1 MLTPLNVLMLE
12 DRPSDAELIIYELRQ
27 AGFEPNWKCVETE
40 TDYIAHLNSE
50 VDLILSDYT
59 LPAFDA
65 LHALHG
71 LQKRGLDIPFVVVT
85 GTISE
90 EAAVACMREGAD
102 DYLLK
107 DRLARLGTAVR
118 QALEQKALRQGKT
131 QAQTALR
138 KSEARFR
145 LLAENTSDIVCL
157 HTPDGRYIYISP
169 SFKQVLGYE
178 IDWICGQDPFAL
190 FHPEDADVVREK
202 IEQAVRNDQPLS
214 KVSYRMRHHS
224 GGYIW
229 LETAVQPVYDE
240 SGQISHLVT
249 SSRDITERKKAEEK
263 LEQRAAQLALINEI
277 GGQIAA
283 VLELETLLTRAA
295 RLVKE
300 SFDYHHVALFLIEG
314 EVLRLKAV
322 AGSYDQYFP
331 EDHSQSLT
339 KGINGWVARNGEKL
353 VANDVQNEPRYTSLI
368 AEHSVTQ
375 AELCLPIKVAGQTV
389 GVLDIQSPHRNAFG
403 KNDIIAM
410 EALTNQIAVAIKNAH
425 LYEQAQQE
433 IIEHRETEKALRE
446 SEERFRQVITSIS
459 HHVYMTEVTAEQII
473 VNRYLSPNVENLTG
487 YPLAEFLSNGG
498 FWSSTVI
505 HPDDHGLEV
514 AHLARLARGKNNQIE
529 YRLIKANGDVIW
541 VLDNAHVESSGT
553 SQIIYGVVSDITE
566 RKQAEEEIVRLYQ
579 AERARYQETE
589 TLRQAALALAS
600 IVDMDQVVES
610 VLIHLQKVVNY
621 DGASLLLLQGDVLK
635 VIGTQGLLKPHKE
648 VGHKILVS
656 DNPNAVVILEGTE
669 PRIINATL
677 DDLLNTDYSTDR
689 AKNAVYSWL
698 GVPLRLGER
707 AIGILCLNKHEPDFY
722 TETHARLASAYAAQA
737 VIAIENARLHTETN
751 QRAHQLAVIH
761 ELDHAITASLRI
773 DDVYQVFARH
783 TKRLISYHAMSIILR
798 DNDSVS
804 VAFGAG
810 INSLPVGKTIPLKN
824 SAVGLV
830 ITQGQPMIRNNI
842 SADIRFSEDEEIISH
857 GTHSEMI
864 IPLRVKR
871 SVIGTWNIGHQQI
884 GAYNPDDL
892 GVVQS
897 MADQLALAI
906 ENAQLFEQAQQE
918 IADRKQA
925 QEELE
930 AERASL
936 AYRIEER
943 TSELQVANNELARAS
958 RLKDEFLASMSHE
971 LRTPLNAILGMAE
984 ILQDQVY
991 GPVTEKQVKSIRT
1004 IEHSG
1009 RHLLSLINDILDLS
1023 KIGAG
1028 KLSLN
1033 PNPVVVKNV
1042 CEASLQFVKQM
1053 AHKSRVKVQAN
1064 YDDVVQTLLADE
1076 LRLKQILVNLLS
1088 NAVKFTPEGGRV
1100 GLDVSGDPVRQM
1112 AKFTVWD
1119 TGIGIAHED
1128 MGKLFQPFIQLDS
1141 RLAREFSGTGLG
1153 LSLVYRFTE
1162 MHGGSVA
1169 VESEVGQGSRF
1180 TVTLPWQPPTG
1191 EKLMSNDNYTSQNG
1205 NTVVKKDSNRR
1216 SSPVVLLAED
1226 NEANIETMF
1235 DYLTATD
1242 HQVFVARNGLEAT
1255 QKAQERHPD
1264 IILMDIQM
1272 PEMDGLEAIRYL
1284 RSVPDLMSIPVIALT
1299 ALAMPGDRERCLAAG
1314 ASDYLSKPVSLK
1326 QLIDVINVQLERR
1339 NVQSV

>member
-1 MLTPLNVLMLE
+1 MLIPLNVLLLE
-12 DRPSDAELIIYELRQ
+12 DRPSDAELVIYELRQ
-27 AGFEPNWKCVETE
+27 AGFEPNWMCVETE
-40 TDYIAHLNSE
+40 ADYLVNLTPE

-71 LQKRGLDIPFVVVT
+71 LQKRGLDIPFIVVT

-90 EAAVACMREGAD
+90 EAAVACMKDGAD

-118 QALEQKALRQGKT
+118 QALDQKALRQEKK

-157 HTPDGRYIYISP
+157 HAPNGRYIYISP

-178 IDWICGQDPFAL
+178 IDWIYGQDPFAL
-190 FHPEDADVVREK
+190 FHPEDAEFVREK
-202 IEQAVRNDQPLS
+202 IEQVIRRDQPIS
-214 KVSYRMRHHS
+214 KISYRMRCQS
-224 GGYIW
+224 GDYIW
-229 LETAVQPVYDE
+229 LETAIQPVYDE
-240 SGQISHLVT
+240 SGQVSHLVT

-277 GGQIAA
+277 GGQITA
-283 VLELETLLTRAA
+283 VLELDTLLTRAA
-295 RLVKE
+295 RLVQE

-314 EVLRLKAV
+314 NILRLKAL
-322 AGSYDQYFP
+322 AGSYDKYFMD
-331 EDHSQSLT
+331 DHTQPLS

-353 VANDVQNEPRYTSLI
+353 VANNVDNEPHYTSLI

-389 GVLDIQSPHRNAFG
+389 GVLDIQSPRRNAFG

-410 EALTNQIAVAIKNAH
+410 EALTNQIAAAIKNAH

-433 IIEHRETEKALRE
+433 IIEHRETEIALRE

-487 YPLAEFLSNGG
+487 YPHSEFLANGG
-498 FWSSTVI
+498 FWSSKVI

-514 AHLARLARGKNNQIE
+514 SHLARLARGKNNQIE
-529 YRLIKANGDVIW
+529 YRLVKANGEIIW
-541 VLDNAHVESSGT
+541 VLDNARVERCGT

-600 IVDMDQVVES
+600 IVDMDQVIES
-610 VLIHLQKVVNY
+610 VLTHLQKVVGY

-635 VIGTQGLLKPHKE
+635 VIGTQGVSQPNKP
-648 VGHKILVS
+648 VGHTISVS
-656 DNPNAVVILEGTE
+656 DNPDVVAILEATE
-669 PRIINATL
+669 PRIINATMEEIF
-677 DDLLNTDYSTDR
+677 DADLADKMVDR
-689 AKNAVYSWL
+689 LFSWL
-698 GVPLRLGER
+698 GVPLRMGEQT
-707 AIGILCLNKHEPDFY
+707 IGVLCLNKQKPYFY

-783 TKRLISYHAMSIILR
+783 TKRLISYHSMSITLR
-798 DNDSVS
+798 DDHLVR

-810 INSLPVGKTIPLKN
+810 VNSLPVGKTISLKN
-824 SAVGLV
+824 SAIGLV

-842 SADIRFSEDEEIISH
+842 LADIRFSEDEEIIGH
-857 GTHSEMI
+857 GNHSEMI

-871 SVIGTWNIGHQQI
+871 LVIGTWNIGHQQI

-943 TSELQVANNELARAS
+943 TSELKVANSELARAS

-984 ILQDQVY
+984 ILLDEVY
-991 GPVTEKQVKSIRT
+991 GPVTENQVKSIRT
-1004 IEHSG
+1004 VEQSG

-1033 PNPVVVKNV
+1033 PNPVIVKNV

-1053 AHKSRVKVQAN
+1053 AHKNKIKLQAN
-1064 YDDVVQTLLADE
+1064 YDDAVQTILADE

-1088 NAVKFTPEGGRV
+1088 NAVKFTPESGCV
-1100 GLDVSGDPVRQM
+1100 GLDVIGDPARQM

-1119 TGIGIAHED
+1119 TGIGIAQED
-1128 MGKLFQPFIQLDS
+1128 TGKLFQPFIQLDS

-1162 MHGGSVA
+1162 MHGGSVS
-1169 VESEVGQGSRF
+1169 VESEVGQGSCF
-1180 TVTLPWQPPTG
+1180 TVTLPWQPPSK
-1191 EKLMSNDNYTSQNG
+1191 EKSDSYDNSVSHNG
-1205 NTVVKKDSNRR
+1205 NALVKKDVNRKF
-1216 SSPVVLLAED
+1216 SPVVLLAED
-1226 NEANIETMF
+1226 NEANIETLF
-1235 DYLTATD
+1235 DYLTATN
-1242 HQVFVARNGLEAT
+1242 HQVLIARNGIEAT
-1255 QKAQERHPD
+1255 QQAKERRPD

-1272 PEMDGLEAIRYL
+1272 PDMDGLEAIRHL
-1284 RSVPDLMSIPVIALT
+1284 RGDPELMCIPVIALT

-1326 QLIDVINVQLERR
+1326 QLVDVINVQLEDKDAQT
-1339 NVQSV
+1339 V